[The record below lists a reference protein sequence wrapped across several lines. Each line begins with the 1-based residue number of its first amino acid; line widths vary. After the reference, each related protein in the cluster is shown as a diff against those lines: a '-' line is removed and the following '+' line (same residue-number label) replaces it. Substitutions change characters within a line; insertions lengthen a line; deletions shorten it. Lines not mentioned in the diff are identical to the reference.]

1 MRGAPVGLPG
11 EPPPRPSPAQR
22 WVRAL
27 GTDTALWLA
36 AVPQWSVPLAEAA
49 RLPLPP
55 ERSSVEELV
64 RAISLAGVAAQR
76 SEPSADG
83 SDIELFWV
91 PEATRRSWITEL
103 ARQSGDL
110 TRRVAEIA
118 GRVGAVA
125 SRGGEFVPALT
136 RQWLELLDSESGRSG
151 DDLFHAIAGLVRTD
165 DLAQAAALTDAA
177 EAIAP
182 VRGGGYRAAVLR
194 GRRLVQAGHRRR
206 RDREVLADFVP
217 CDEQTGPLLELIRS
231 DGAKDP
237 WALHLLG
244 PGGAGK
250 TMLMRYL
257 ASDLF
262 AADNG
267 IRPFTVARVDFDHI
281 SEDYPVDRPVQLL
294 TELADDIWT
303 DTAVS
308 DRPLRA
314 FFASARAVNAA
325 ADSTLPLDESLVLET
340 VERFAEYL
348 NTLPAPQVLILDTCE
363 ELAKL
368 HPAGTE
374 APAVTRTFEL
384 LEAVRE
390 RCPMVRAVFAGRRYL
405 ASSGA
410 DWTLPE
416 LIAQEAVVSL
426 AARPYLR
433 LVEVKGFSAA
443 DARTLLLRPHRV
455 TGEVPPEDF
464 VRAVLDRSPE
474 VGGEARAPEPGRYNP
489 FMLAH
494 YRRWWEADPRL
505 VPAVIARAGPD
516 AYIAE
521 RIVARLQ
528 DRDIAGLLPAMILL
542 GRFDEEMLAA
552 AMDEPPDADG
562 LDRVAEALAE
572 QEWITLS
579 LDAGA
584 GLRVLALSP
593 GLLPLL
599 WEWVRR
605 PEQRPR
611 LVAARERLA
620 GPLRDRMENASLS
633 ALTAE
638 LVIAALRG
646 YPPGSA
652 AVAWTRVEARV
663 EREGRWEWAGNI
675 LRRARAELRPD
686 LAGDP
691 LLDAALTASAL
702 AAQWRSRPT
711 ADMSDSWRLVA
722 SLLERVERPLSS
734 EAEAVRA
741 RLAARA
747 ELGRERARPA
757 TPDSVERLLLRLAY
771 PQRGAAPLASV
782 VAALEAVLAPLSA
795 ARRSGLGLRFSA
807 LSAALLIEPPEMEE
821 IAVVVGGLVAVATL
835 LPPPERAQTLEQAAT
850 YAGAAHWEP
859 QPACADRPLFDR
871 RDPLA
876 WVTLHKAALAL
887 ETGERVDLQVLVG
900 WLAIARE
907 VVRSVDR
914 DRLIGCCIELSAVD
928 HEVPEDLLKPVR
940 YDPALRPTDAVHA
953 QTPARFFAV
962 ARALLRSGRPSQA
975 ERLIEDWRKQA
986 FDARAD
992 DAAVSEADAALAWLA
1007 IRMRWEGYR
1016 PTVMSALRGTPGVG
1030 APLSAALGYL
1040 VDGEPGLDPR
1050 AIVTELTERGLRWL
1064 TDDIQYELRLVSDAI
1079 SPDLTVPLYRTLLPG
1094 TRDPITACQLL
1105 TATALREARD
1115 YGAPTDD
1122 IMRRLRVCYSAI
1134 PAAARPPEWGSIGVS
1149 NTPDDPWYWWRL
1161 RWSLLDGSARGAH
1174 LAEAKSPE
1182 LRATRPPD
1190 PGGLTPPMARRRWL
1204 AATAFACAG
1213 MAAYVSLAAYVG
1225 LLISDGATT
1234 PLSVAIGAIVV
1245 GPLLATVTSLTR
1257 PGMRLLRR
1265 LARPFVLAVNVSVQA
1280 DPQRGIEVDQGY
1292 DAGDSARPLSWLVPV
1307 LPRRLGPAPGADGR
1321 RADPPLRA
1329 STLRL
1334 RSFDCVATV
1343 MDMRSSME
1351 LTDWEHELADV
1362 AAELT
1367 WRCVWVR
1374 DSGGPRPRWRNHGTV
1389 MLNAPPAWMVVLN
1402 QAYDRSLRRLINKDE
1417 WPVPPRIEHQV
1428 GLPVRSGHGVVLQ
1441 VGYNEDLR
1449 GTGQDEYWEPSSGRS
1464 AANTGPL
1471 SRIGYRSRAW
1481 LTVIQVTPEGGHR
1494 SRDASMAELTRQ
1506 LALDAQ
1512 RETGNW
1518 VLALPELPYV
1528 VARKIWRTLDRF
1540 ARRRRVG
1547 RRQLIRCVGEIK
1559 RLIVDNASEFADDPE
1574 LAPPG
1579 VEFTARDVA
1588 QDVVLIGPWGRL
1600 ETFVSDRP
1608 AGRG

>member
-1 MRGAPVGLPG
+1 MRDAPIGLPG
-11 EPPPRPSPAQR
+11 EPPPRPSLAQR

-55 ERSSVEELV
+55 GRSSIEELV
-64 RAISLAGVAAQR
+64 QAISRAGVAAQR

-125 SRGGEFVPALT
+125 SGGEFVPALT

-151 DDLFHAIAGLVRTD
+151 DDFFHAIAGLVRTD
-165 DLAQAAALTDAA
+165 DLAEAAALTDAA
-177 EAIAP
+177 GAIAP

-217 CDEQTGPLLELIRS
+217 CDEQTGPLLELITPE
-231 DGAKDP
+231 GPQDP

-340 VERFAEYL
+340 VARFAEYL
-348 NTLPAPQVLILDTCE
+348 TTLPAPQVLILDTCE

-390 RCPMVRAVFAGRRYL
+390 RCPTVRAVFAGRRYL

-410 DWTLPE
+410 GWTLPE

-426 AARPYLR
+426 AARPYMR
-433 LVEVKGFSAA
+433 LVELKGFSAA

-455 TGEVPPEDF
+455 SGDRPTEDF
-464 VRAVLDRSPE
+464 MQAVLDRSPE
-474 VGGEARAPEPGRYNP
+474 VGGETRAPEPGRYNP

-494 YRRWWEADPRL
+494 YRRWWEADPEL
-505 VPAVIARAGPD
+505 APAVIARAGPD

-542 GRFDEEMLAA
+542 GRFDEQMLAA

-562 LDRVAEALAE
+562 LDRVVEALAE

-579 LDAGA
+579 LDAGT

-599 WEWVRR
+599 WEWARR
-605 PEQRPR
+605 PEQRSR
-611 LVAARERLA
+611 LGTARERLA
-620 GPLRDRMENASLS
+620 GPLRDRMENANLS

-638 LVIAALRG
+638 LVVAALRG

-686 LAGDP
+686 LADDP

-711 ADMSDSWRLVA
+711 ADMSDSWTLVA
-722 SLLERVERPLSS
+722 DLLDRVEGPLSP

-757 TPDSVERLLLRLAY
+757 TRDSVERLLYRLAY
-771 PQRGAAPLASV
+771 PRRGAAPLASV

-795 ARRSGLGLRFSA
+795 AERAGLELQ
-807 LSAALLIEPPEMEE
+807 LSADSIAPFPEPPLMEE
-821 IAVVVGGLVAVATL
+821 IADVVGGLVAVATL
-835 LPPPERAQTLEQAAT
+835 LPPPERARELDRAAT
-850 YAGAAHWEP
+850 YAEAARWES
-859 QPACADRPLFDR
+859 QPASADRPLFDR
-871 RDPLA
+871 RDPVA
-876 WVTLHKAALAL
+876 WVALHKAALAL
-887 ETGERVDLQVLVG
+887 ETGERVDREALEG
-900 WLAIARE
+900 WLAIGRE
-907 VVRSVDR
+907 DVRSVDR
-914 DRLIGCCIELSAVD
+914 DRLIGCCVELSAVD
-928 HEVPEDLLKPVR
+928 HPVPADLLRPVS
-940 YDPALRPTDAVHA
+940 YDPALRPTDAVHTE
-953 QTPARFFAV
+953 TPARFFAV
-962 ARALLRSGRPSQA
+962 ARALFRSGLPAQA
-975 ERLIEDWRKQA
+975 ERVIEDWRKQA

-1007 IRMRWEGYR
+1007 IRMRWERYR
-1016 PTVMSALRGTPGVG
+1016 PTVMTGLRGAPGVG
-1030 APLSAALGYL
+1030 APLSAAVGYL
-1040 VDGEPGLDPR
+1040 VDGERGLDPR
-1050 AIVTELTERGLRWL
+1050 AIIAELTERGPRWL
-1064 TDDIQYELRLVSDAI
+1064 TAEIEYELRLVSDA
-1079 SPDLTVPLYRTLLPG
+1079 PPPALTVPLYRTLLPG
-1094 TRDPITACQLL
+1094 TGDPVTACQLL
-1105 TATALREARD
+1105 TAMALQESRAD
-1115 YGAPTDD
+1115 GAPTEDL
-1122 IMRRLRVCYSAI
+1122 MRRIRLSYSEI
-1134 PAAARPPEWGSIGVS
+1134 PAAAGLPDWGSAGTG
-1149 NTPDDPWYWWRL
+1149 NTADDVWYWWRL
-1161 RWSLLDGSARGAH
+1161 RWSLLDGSARGARPTM
-1174 LAEAKSPE
+1174 KSPE
-1182 LRATRPPD
+1182 LGASRPPD
-1190 PGGLTPPMARRRWL
+1190 PDERPAVAGRGRLPVFAWAWLVSGGLVGIGVASYLFATHGTGADYGAAWAAVATVL
-1204 AATAFACAG
+1204 TAATAPLTG
-1213 MAAYVSLAAYVG
+1213 T
-1225 LLISDGATT
+1225 GA
-1234 PLSVAIGAIVV
+1234 
-1245 GPLLATVTSLTR
+1245 R
-1257 PGMRLLRR
+1257 WLRR
-1265 LARPFVLAVNVSVQA
+1265 LARPFVLAVTVLP
-1280 DPQRGIEVDQGY
+1280 DPPLGIEVEQGY
-1292 DAGDSARPLSWLVPV
+1292 DLGDGGRRWSWLVPA
-1307 LPRRLGPAPGADGR
+1307 LPRRLGPAPAADGIL
-1321 RADPPLRA
+1321 ADPPLRA
-1329 STLRL
+1329 STLAL
-1334 RSFDCVATV
+1334 GSFGCVATV
-1343 MDMRSSME
+1343 LDRRSSME
-1351 LTDWEHELADV
+1351 PTDWEHELADV
-1362 AAELT
+1362 AADLT

-1374 DSGGPRPRWRNHGTV
+1374 DAGGERPRCPRGSLV
-1389 MLNAPPAWMVVLN
+1389 LNASQGWAVVLT
-1402 QAYDRSLRRLINKDE
+1402 QRYDRALRKLNTRDAGSA
-1417 WPVPPRIEHQV
+1417 PPRLEHHV
-1428 GLPVRSGHGVVLQ
+1428 GLPVRSGHGIALQ
-1441 VGYNEDLR
+1441 VRYGEDVR
-1449 GTGQDEYWEPSSGRS
+1449 GEAREEYWRASSG
-1464 AANTGPL
+1464 AADDGGAH
-1471 SRIGYRSRAW
+1471 SRVGHRSRAW
-1481 LTVIQVTPEGGHR
+1481 LTVIQVTPGEGTALR
-1494 SRDASMAELTRQ
+1494 DASRDASTAELTRQ

-1518 VLALPELPYV
+1518 VLALPEVPFF
-1528 VARKIWRTLDRF
+1528 VAREIWRTLDRF
-1540 ARRRRVG
+1540 ARRRRV
-1547 RRQLIRCVGEIK
+1547 RTRHLVRCVGQIK
-1559 RLIVDNASEFADDPE
+1559 RQIVDSASGFSLDPA
-1574 LAPPG
+1574 LAPG
-1579 VEFTARDVA
+1579 GRETTARDVA
-1588 QDVVLIGPWGRL
+1588 QDVVLIGPWNRL
-1600 ETFVSDRP
+1600 ETFVPSRR
-1608 AGRG
+1608 ARS